1 MSEATPGV
9 NREGSSPS
17 SSPGS
22 SGKAPSTPT
31 QEQHVPYERFAEV
44 NNKARVAEQQI
55 QALAQRDQQWAARD
69 AARERQIQQMMRESH
84 QNQRPVDQSQRTPDA
99 NEQLIR
105 QSLGNDEAGK
115 QAFETLERHFEHKYS
130 QKAGQLVTKEEL
142 AYIKRDI
149 EQGIKNELNST
160 FSTSNRFTEWVD
172 KGMITPDQSRVL
184 QTKLNQ
190 DLAQY
195 PELAKRPR
203 DIKARVS
210 ELLVEGMEGGEIKP
224 FSQPRREN
232 PISVGSGAA
241 PNRPPVLD
249 PGSSHF
255 GRLRNLTPEA
265 ANRLRYLSQ
274 VRHNG
279 ANE

>member
-210 ELLVEGMEGGEIKP
+210 ELLVEGMEVGDIKP

-232 PISVGSGAA
+232 PISVGSNAA
-241 PNRPPVLD
+241 PNSPPVLD

>member
-1 MSEATPGV
+1 
-9 NREGSSPS
+9 
-17 SSPGS
+17 
-22 SGKAPSTPT
+22 
-31 QEQHVPYERFAEV
+31 
-44 NNKARVAEQQI
+44 VAEQQI

-130 QKAGQLVTKEEL
+130 QKAGGLVTKEEL

-210 ELLVEGMEGGEIKP
+210 ELLVEGMEVGDIKP

-241 PNRPPVLD
+241 PNSPPVLD

>member
-130 QKAGQLVTKEEL
+130 QKAGGLVTKEEL

-172 KGMITPDQSRVL
+172 KGMITPEHSRVL
-184 QTKLNQ
+184 QMKLNQ

>member
-130 QKAGQLVTKEEL
+130 QKAGGLVTKEEL

-172 KGMITPDQSRVL
+172 KGMITPEQSRVL
-184 QTKLNQ
+184 QMKLNQ

-210 ELLVEGMEGGEIKP
+210 ELLVEGMEVGDIKP

-241 PNRPPVLD
+241 PNSPPVLD